1 MNYCCLTGRA
11 VIKSTDLKDPKLWCD
26 GLIDTKLICVWWT
39 NQIKVVILKNP
50 LLVIFGLR
58 ACVSARVRRCP
69 APAEFQEITFG
80 PRWFRSIGTQ
90 HDHCVLWRDFCIF
103 DCVNIT
109 NSQSE
114 FSIKWWNFPTDL
126 TKTDRLGTNSNRKEL
141 IKRLYSQ
148 STLKSECPL
157 KWFISKAFEW
167 AGLFHQG
174 ARLWYLSDIYH
185 SLVFFWN
192 CLFSKIADVWILNQ
206 ILKIHEFF

>member
-58 ACVSARVRRCP
+58 ACVSARVRRCL

-141 IKRLYSQ
+141 IKRLLSIYSEVWMPFEVIHFKGLWVSGAFSSRS
-148 STLKSECPL
+148 STMVS
-157 KWFISKAFEW
+157 F
-167 AGLFHQG
+167 
-174 ARLWYLSDIYH
+174 RYLP
-185 SLVFFWN
+185 
-192 CLFSKIADVWILNQ
+192 
-206 ILKIHEFF
+206 